1 MLTLLIGCLVIGQYI
16 AGIITAVAII
26 LHYVANIIMLLKF
39 KYTTMVDAEFSRWI
53 LVYRKTKISITVLG
67 GIFSFRLFKL
77 FYAGIFG
84 LDSCM
89 ARFDKPDIA
98 LMKIQRYL
106 TYYSFIAVY
115 LILTAASFIVII
127 SVSWGYQALITAIEA
142 ILLFI
147 IFIILHIL
155 ERKYDPS
162 PCSDQEY
169 VQIGVKKYGEDI
181 TMAGVPLGYND
192 SLREREEMK
201 NIEYRKLALTSIIK
215 SVQVYNKDG
224 FFSNGTL
231 NS

>member
-1 MLTLLIGCLVIGQYI
+1 
-16 AGIITAVAII
+16 
-26 LHYVANIIMLLKF
+26 
-39 KYTTMVDAEFSRWI
+39 
-53 LVYRKTKISITVLG
+53 
-67 GIFSFRLFKL
+67 
-77 FYAGIFG
+77 
-84 LDSCM
+84 M
-89 ARFDKPDIA
+89 ARFDKPDVA

-155 ERKYDPS
+155 ERRYDPS